1 MKRQR
6 SVPYSLV
13 DSLLVAPNARGIDL
27 VSVCDQ
33 AGLPHWKPLVSGGD
47 VEARF
52 PLDELG
58 VFLITLWR
66 HMGDEAGGFL
76 SHPLRLG
83 TFSMMCNAIISAGNL
98 RRALLRSARYISLMT
113 DDLQLKLEE
122 EGDEARFVFEY
133 ANPLQEDEVFF
144 ITSMF
149 IIWIRLA
156 CWLIDRP
163 ILLDRVDFSFS
174 EPSYSD
180 EFSLMFPCRQAFS
193 CKRSLFVFNKR
204 LLAVPIKQDAH
215 SLVDF
220 LNHAP
225 QSLLT
230 QFRTDESVTAQVKRL
245 LIKDDSLYVESLGF
259 DEVAERLELTPH
271 TLRRRLKEEAHSYQE
286 IKDSVRRERAFVML
300 ASTDQSV
307 QEISDVLGFSEAAA
321 FIRAFKKWTGQ
332 NPAAYRKE
340 QQ

>member
-1 MKRQR
+1 VKRQH

-13 DSLLVAPNARGIDL
+13 DSLLVAPIARGVDL
-27 VSVCDQ
+27 VAVCEE
-33 AGLPHWKPLVSGGD
+33 AGLPHWKPLVAGGD
-47 VEARF
+47 VDARF

-83 TFSMMCNAIISAGNL
+83 TFSMMCHALISAGNL
-98 RRALLRSARYISLMT
+98 RRALLRSARYLSLMT
-113 DDLQLKLEE
+113 DDLRLTLEE
-122 EGDEARFVFEY
+122 EGDEARFVFEFI
-133 ANPLQEDEVFF
+133 NPLSDDEVFF

-149 IIWIRLA
+149 IIWIRLS

-163 ILLDRVDFSFS
+163 VLLDRVEFSFL
-174 EPSYSD
+174 EPGYSD
-180 EFSLMFPCRQAFS
+180 EFGLMFPCRHAFG
-193 CKRSLFVFNKR
+193 CRRNLFAFNKR
-204 LLAVPIKQDAH
+204 LLAVPIKQDPH

-230 QFRTDESVTAQVKRL
+230 QFRTDESVAAQVKRL
-245 LIKDDSLYVESLGF
+245 LINGDSLQVEALGF
-259 DEVAERLELTPH
+259 EDVAERLSFTPH

-286 IKDSVRRERAFVML
+286 IKDSVRRERALYML
-300 ASTDQSV
+300 TTTEQSV
-307 QEISDVLGFSEAAA
+307 QEISDALGFSEAAA

-332 NPAAYRKE
+332 NPAAYRKAH
-340 QQ
+340 